1 MSTAI
6 IGQLGIDVE
15 KLLSKQ
21 DKLVA
26 KPVLLKA
33 HLREDIASTSK
44 TALLQVNIAADI
56 NAEVKLSSALE
67 LLSKKFKSVTILLDV
82 ELALLSYRIILPYMP
97 KEQLQNIITR
107 RKLEWLA
114 TNIAAIKKTKLSRLI
129 VIDTYQRLE
138 QAKEENI
145 LIIDKFL
152 TYNHAFRKHIAED
165 VELLKNELS
174 STHNI
179 SKAMYS
185 QANYKNDKLIE
196 LYLIGKIA
204 AIAAMSSQYSS
215 KHSNKH
221 SYVGLIKMHSYNYL
235 QKTAAMEDLPSYL
248 SLYFT
253 KTTTSESKQ
262 LLTSTEINQN
272 LYEFD
277 LLGKISARKSYLEK
291 AAKHFPGNVYL
302 QSLNRTLLASNK
314 EHSLSFGVA
323 EESYLIG
330 KYFEHLLPQ
339 EDADKIAEIV
349 TEITTTN
356 KVQTLI
362 EGHQYPLSNESS
374 HYLSIKIPLIN
385 KKNRVLGVIGF
396 STQIKDEVEIRN
408 LKKLEGATGST
419 GLMQAFVAGSIIAEN
434 KTYDT
439 GYMKTIIENM
449 PGLVFWQ
456 DINGK
461 ILGCN
466 QNQADF
472 LGLDKD
478 AEIIGKY
485 PKDFLTAEQA
495 KEALRDLAEITKTSE
510 SIIKEELYKHDDKLI
525 VMLSHKTAIKDNTGK
540 ILGIMVVTL
549 EARQEQQREIIRFKE
564 QLTSATE
571 FKNKFVNTLKHEL
584 QDLSSNSLIMAQE
597 YKNQETCILKK
608 QQLLEIPGCAK
619 DTFAFSEYIT
629 TNTNIKDTE

>member
-26 KPVLLKA
+26 KPVSFTA

-67 LLSKKFKSVTILLDV
+67 LLSKKFKSVTILLDM

-408 LKKLEGATGST
+408 LKKLEGATGPA

-485 PKDFLTAEQA
+485 PKDFLTAEQV

-510 SIIKEELYKHDDKLI
+510 SIIKEELYKHGDKLI
-525 VMLSHKTAIKDNTGK
+525 AMLSHKTAIKDNTGK
-540 ILGIMVVTL
+540 ILGIMVVAL

-608 QQLLEIPGCAK
+608 QQLLEISGCAK